1 MSLIQVKALFVPP
14 GDDSAV
20 ENEKAFMNSDSPTPS
35 SMPEKPATVVY
46 ACSGCSDAGEIA
58 DRVARRIAREG
69 AAEMSC
75 LAGIGGRVKSLLLK
89 AQKAERILAI
99 DGCPLNCAA
108 HTLKLAGF
116 QQFDHLELH
125 KIGIRKGSCPVTEE
139 CIAAGVAAARKIL
152 ASETPSETPQS
163 SR

>member
-1 MSLIQVKALFVPP
+1 
-14 GDDSAV
+14 
-20 ENEKAFMNSDSPTPS
+20 
-35 SMPEKPATVVY
+35 MPEKPATVVY

-58 DRVARRIAREG
+58 DRIARQITREG
-69 AAEMSC
+69 VAQMSC

-89 AQKAERILAI
+89 AEKAERILVI

-116 QQFDHLELH
+116 QKFDHLELH

-139 CIAAGVAAARKIL
+139 CIASGVEAARKIL
-152 ASETPSETPQS
+152 ASETS
-163 SR
+163 SISPIAIPA